1 MRAAVAG
8 ARRPRFRKGGVR
20 KSRERAAKLV
30 GGYSEYAMYELSV
43 QRQFRATHAITM
55 AGVREPVHEHDWL
68 VTVVVAGEK
77 LDQDGLL
84 CDFLVI
90 QRELDRIIGD
100 LNERDLNATPPFDR
114 VNPTAEH
121 VARHIAE
128 QAAEAMKSHATV
140 SRVTVTEEPGCAATY
155 RMS

>member
-1 MRAAVAG
+1 MSAISWGCVRKTRGRAA
-8 ARRPRFRKGGVR
+8 
-20 KSRERAAKLV
+20 ELV
-30 GGYSEYAMYELSV
+30 GAYSEYEMYELSV

-55 AGVREPVHEHDWL
+55 AGVREAGHEHDWL
-68 VTVVVAGEK
+68 VTVVVAGEE
-77 LDQDGLL
+77 LDEDGLL

-100 LNERDLNATPPFDR
+100 LNERDLNATPPFDEL
-114 VNPTAEH
+114 NPTAEH

-128 QAAEAMKSHATV
+128 QAAEALKPHAQV
-140 SRVTVTEEPGCAATY
+140 SSVTVTEEPGCAATY